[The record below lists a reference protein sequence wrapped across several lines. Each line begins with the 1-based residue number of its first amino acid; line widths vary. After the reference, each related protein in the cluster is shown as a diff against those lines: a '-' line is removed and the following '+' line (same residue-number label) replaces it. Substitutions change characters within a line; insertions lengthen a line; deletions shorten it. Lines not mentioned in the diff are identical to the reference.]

1 MAKLQFAAVLAV
13 CLALGACGSKSGG
26 AAGTSAAP
34 GKVLTKADLPA
45 PYSAADIANGQTIF
59 IKCRNCHSV
68 VPSEGNKTGPNLHG
82 VFDRHPATQANFKYS
97 KALQA
102 DKDEKWTGAELDKW
116 LAKPKDYMPGT
127 KMFFNGIDDA
137 NDRRDVIA
145 YLMIASEN
153 ADAAKT
159 AATQQ

>member
-1 MAKLQFAAVLAV
+1 MHGARRVRFEFRRAA
-13 CLALGACGSKSGG
+13 S
-26 AAGTSAAP
+26 TSAAAS
-34 GKVLTKADLPA
+34 KILTKADLPA
-45 PYSAADIANGQTIF
+45 PTTKRISPTVKTIF

-82 VFDRHPATQANFKYS
+82 VFDRHPATQADFKYS

-102 DKDEKWTGAELDKW
+102 DKDENWTGAELDKW